1 MNSELEILKK
11 IWENNGKTHFK
22 NIHTNTLA
30 KQGSRRRRGSYIKL
44 ISNQSGL
51 GIDYARYICNCL
63 FKKGEIQPIK
73 GKRDW
78 YRITTQGKKELKL
91 YGVIKPGIPRK
102 IRTCSLRSQNLDS
115 LRYKPHNLKLSK
127 VEKVVYYLPKR
138 LKTKPKKIE
147 IKKAKEVRPKELKS
161 NLVVAEEKKLNWGKK
176 IEKAVAFLI
185 KRSNQY
191 AKK

>member
-11 IWENNGKTHFK
+11 IWENNGGTH
-22 NIHTNTLA
+22 IHL
-30 KQGSRRRRGSYIKL
+30 L
-44 ISNQSGL
+44 SNQTGF
-51 GIDYARYICNCL
+51 GIDYTRYICNCL
-63 FKKGEIQPIK
+63 FKKGEIKPIK

-138 LKTKPKKIE
+138 LKTKPKKLE
-147 IKKAKEVRPKELKS
+147 IKTAEEVGPKELKS
-161 NLVVAEEKKLNWGKK
+161 NLVVAEEKRLNWGKK